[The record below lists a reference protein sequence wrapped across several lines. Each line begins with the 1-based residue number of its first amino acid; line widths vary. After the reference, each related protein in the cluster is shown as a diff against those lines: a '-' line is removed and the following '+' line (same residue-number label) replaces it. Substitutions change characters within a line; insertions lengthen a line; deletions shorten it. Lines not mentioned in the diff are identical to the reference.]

1 MAVSEASPLLYNQ
14 VLRCASSDGIANLA
28 LTSGTAQAVVP
39 PVGARACNF
48 AFNADIWVTFGTTA
62 VGQTF
67 SSYSSAGSSLAQVF
81 NPTFRYFTSTVATTA
96 ISVISEYTC
105 KGSIEFFR

>member
-28 LTSGTAQAVVP
+28 LTSGTAQAVIP
-39 PVGARACNF
+39 PVGARAASF
-48 AFNADIWVTFGTTA
+48 SFSADIWVVFGTSA
-62 VGQTF
+62 VAQTF
-67 SSYSSAGSSLAQVF
+67 STYSSAGSSLAQVF
-81 NPTFRYFTSTVATTA
+81 NPTFRYFTSTISTTA

-105 KGSIEFFR
+105 KGSIEFFK